1 MEDSLM
7 DDFCSMVIDKLK
19 EYGYEI
25 YNISPTSNEKEIC
38 IMTESMMIFVNDN
51 DKSITISFEYTLDP
65 EKVAQN
71 MMILNEVQ
79 EVKLVYIAE
88 SYIFDPEQKKYI
100 VGQKAKEVANKIETD
115 KILREYT
122 KDQVYSHI
130 LATQKCHE
138 C

>member
-1 MEDSLM
+1 M
-7 DDFCSMVIDKLK
+7 DDFCGLIRDKLN

-25 YNISPTSNEKEIC
+25 YHIAETRNEKETC
-38 IMTESMMIFVNDN
+38 IMTESMMVFVNEKDH
-51 DKSITISFEYTLDP
+51 SITLSFEYTLDP

-71 MMILNEVQ
+71 MMIINEV
-79 EVKLVYIAE
+79 EDIELVYISE

-100 VGQKAKEVANKIETD
+100 VGNEAKEIANRIATQNFM
-115 KILREYT
+115 RSYT
-122 KDQVYSHI
+122 RDQVYSHI

>member
-1 MEDSLM
+1 M

-38 IMTESMMIFVNDN
+38 IMTESMMVFVNDN
-51 DKSITISFEYTLDP
+51 DESITISFEYTLDP

-79 EVKLVYIAE
+79 EVKIVYIAE

-100 VGQKAKEVANKIETD
+100 IGQKAKEIANKIATE
-115 KILREYT
+115 KMLREYT

>member
-1 MEDSLM
+1 M
-7 DDFCSMVIDKLK
+7 DDFCSMVKDKLN

-25 YNISPTSNEKEIC
+25 YNISPTPNDKEIC
-38 IMTESMMIFVNDN
+38 IMTESMMIFVNEN
-51 DKSITISFEYTLDP
+51 DESITISFEYTLDP

-71 MMILNEVQ
+71 MMVLNEVE
-79 EVKLVYIAE
+79 EVKVVYIAE

-100 VGQKAKEVANKIETD
+100 VGQEAKNVANKLATQN
-115 KILREYT
+115 LMREYT

-130 LATQKCHE
+130 LATHKGHE

>member
-1 MEDSLM
+1 M

-19 EYGYEI
+19 EYGYQI
-25 YNISPTSNEKEIC
+25 YNVSPTSNEKEIC
-38 IMTESMMIFVNDN
+38 IMTESMMLFVNDN
-51 DKSITISFEYTLDP
+51 DESITISFEYTLDP

-88 SYIFDPEQKKYI
+88 SYIFDPEQKKYT
-100 VGQKAKEVANKIETD
+100 VGQKAKEVANKIATD
-115 KILREYT
+115 EMLRQYT

>member
-1 MEDSLM
+1 
-7 DDFCSMVIDKLK
+7 
-19 EYGYEI
+19 
-25 YNISPTSNEKEIC
+25 
-38 IMTESMMIFVNDN
+38 MTESMMIFVNDN